1 MTKKQFWNIICG
13 LIVLV
18 LIAILPLILSEVQL
32 NMAVEI
38 AFFALF
44 AVSYNLLLGYGGV
57 LSFGHAAYFG
67 TGAYFMVF
75 ALKYIAGMPLL
86 LALLIGGLGGGIGAV
101 VAGFFCVRLSGAYFA
116 LLTLAFNQLFFAVA
130 LKWRSLTGGDDGIGL
145 DRPDVHLPLLGKVDM
160 FSTANVFYVTVMV
173 VLICLAALWYFLR
186 TPYGNTVACVKDNEE
201 RARFI
206 GYNTFLSKLTLYT
219 MAGFFAGIAGSLFA
233 FFEEFVSLDTI
244 NITMST
250 EVLFMTFIG
259 GIGSFWGPILGAGV
273 FIYFTEWVSGITEHW
288 EFFLGVLFVLL
299 ILYANKGLIG
309 LVPSKIKGFWTE
321 NKQSGEQM

>member
-1 MTKKQFWNIICG
+1 MTKKQFWKIIGG

-44 AVSYNLLLGYGGV
+44 AVSYNLLLGYGGI

-145 DRPDVHLPLLGKVDM
+145 DRPDVQLPLLGKLDM
-160 FSTANVFYVTVMV
+160 FSTANVFYVTIIV
-173 VLICLAALWYFLR
+173 VLICLAA
-186 TPYGNTVACVKDNEE
+186 K
-201 RARFI
+201 
-206 GYNTFLSKLTLYT
+206 
-219 MAGFFAGIAGSLFA
+219 LFA
-233 FFEEFVSLDTI
+233 DYE
-244 NITMST
+244 
-250 EVLFMTFIG
+250 EVL
-259 GIGSFWGPILGAGV
+259 
-273 FIYFTEWVSGITEHW
+273 
-288 EFFLGVLFVLL
+288 
-299 ILYANKGLIG
+299 
-309 LVPSKIKGFWTE
+309 
-321 NKQSGEQM
+321 

>member
-1 MTKKQFWNIICG
+1 MSKKQFPKIICG
-13 LIVLV
+13 LMVLV
-18 LIAILPLILSEVQL
+18 LLAILPSILSELQL

-86 LALLIGGLGGGIGAV
+86 LALLIGGLAGGVGAV
-101 VAGFFCVRLSGAYFA
+101 VVGFFCVRLSGAYFA

-130 LKWRSLTGGDDGIGL
+130 LKWRNLTGGDDGIGL
-145 DRPDVHLPLLGKVDM
+145 ERPNMSLPLISELDM
-160 FSTANVFYVTVMV
+160 FSTANVFYLTVIV
-173 VLICLAALWYFLR
+173 VLICLTALWHFLES
-186 TPYGNTVACVKDNEE
+186 PYGNTIACVKDNEE

-206 GYNTFLSKLTLYT
+206 GYNTFLSKLTLFT
-219 MAGFFAGIAGSLFA
+219 MAGFFAGIAGGLFA
-233 FFEEFVSLDTI
+233 LFEEFVSLDAV
-244 NITMST
+244 NIAMST

-259 GIGSFWGPILGAGV
+259 GTGSFLGPVLGAGV
-273 FIYFTEWVSGITEHW
+273 FIYFTEWVSDITERW
-288 EFFLGVLFVLL
+288 EFFLGLLFVLL
-299 ILYANKGLIG
+299 ILYANKGLVG
-309 LVPSKIKGFWTE
+309 LVPSKIKSFWLEDDSNGDQT
-321 NKQSGEQM
+321 

>member
-160 FSTANVFYVTVMV
+160 FSTANVFYVTVIV
-173 VLICLAALWYFLR
+173 VLVCLAALWYFLR

>member
-18 LIAILPLILSEVQL
+18 LIAILPFILSELQL

-86 LALLIGGLGGGIGAV
+86 LALLIGGLGGGIGAMV
-101 VAGFFCVRLSGAYFA
+101 VGFFCVRLSGAYFA

-145 DRPDVHLPLLGKVDM
+145 DRPDVQLPLLGKVDM
-160 FSTANVFYVTVMV
+160 FSTANVFYVTVIV

-219 MAGFFAGIAGSLFA
+219 MAGFFAGIAGGLFA

-259 GIGSFWGPILGAGV
+259 GTGSFWGPVLGAGV
-273 FIYFTEWVSGITEHW
+273 FIYFTEWVSDITEHW
-288 EFFLGVLFVLL
+288 EFFLGLLFVFL

-309 LVPSKIKGFWTE
+309 LVPSKIKGFWLE
-321 NKQSGEQM
+321 NKQSGEQT

>member
-1 MTKKQFWNIICG
+1 MTKKQYRNIICG
-13 LIVLV
+13 LIILV
-18 LIAILPLILSEVQL
+18 LLAILPLVLSELQL

-86 LALLIGGLGGGIGAV
+86 VAILIGGLGGGIAAIT
-101 VAGFFCVRLSGAYFA
+101 AGFFCVRLSGAYFA
-116 LLTLAFNQLFFAVA
+116 LLTLAFNQLFYAVA

-145 DRPDVHLPLLGKVDM
+145 ERPDIHIPMLGKLDM
-160 FSTANVFYVTVMV
+160 FSTASVFYVTVVV
-173 VLICLAALWYFLR
+173 VLLCLAALWFFLR

-201 RARFI
+201 RAKFI
-206 GYNTFLSKLTLYT
+206 GYNTFLSRLTLFT
-219 MAGFFAGIAGSLFA
+219 MAGFFAGIAGALFA
-233 FFEEFVSLDTI
+233 LFEEFVSLDAI
-244 NITMST
+244 GLPMST

-259 GIGSFWGPILGAGV
+259 GTGSFWGPILGAGV

-288 EFFLGVLFVLL
+288 EFFLGLLFVLL
-299 ILYANKGLIG
+299 ILYANRGLIG
-309 LVPSKIKGFWTE
+309 LVPSKIKSVFAQ
-321 NKQSGEQM
+321 K